1 MNHRLSRAILC
12 LLLSLGPSLVQA
24 ETFRIGAE
32 DDWFPYTA
40 FRNGKIQGMSVD
52 IVRAAFA
59 ASKVDIE
66 LVPYPYSRCMD
77 TAQRGEI
84 MACFNTLPNKQ
95 IASQYLLP
103 KYPLFNDDILLW
115 ANSKTAKPMTSLTA
129 LAKQSVAVTIGYE
142 YGPEF
147 DSMTSFKRV
156 PVRRDLNGFLM
167 LQRGR
172 VDYAAAYRGTAEALF
187 AERAELKGAFT
198 PVATLTHARVFLS
211 FTRKDP
217 RAADLISHFDQ
228 GMQIIHTNGTYQRIL
243 DHWRHQSAAD

>member
-1 MNHRLSRAILC
+1 MSYRLTLATLC
-12 LLLSLGPSLVQA
+12 LLLSLGPSGLLA

-52 IVRAAFA
+52 IVRAAFS
-59 ASKVDIE
+59 ASNVEIE

-103 KYPLFNDDILLW
+103 NYPLFNDDILLW
-115 ANSKTAKPMTSLTA
+115 ANSKTAKPMPSLAA
-129 LAKQSVAVTIGYE
+129 LAEQSVAVTIGYE

-147 DSMTSFKRV
+147 DTMTSIKRV

-172 VDYAAAYRGTAEALF
+172 VDYAAAYRGTAKALF

-198 PVATLTHARVFLS
+198 PIATLTHARLFLS

-217 RAADLISHFDQ
+217 RAPELISRFDK
-228 GMQIIHTNGTYQRIL
+228 GMQIIHTNGTYQQIL
-243 DHWRHQSAAD
+243 DHWQHQATAD